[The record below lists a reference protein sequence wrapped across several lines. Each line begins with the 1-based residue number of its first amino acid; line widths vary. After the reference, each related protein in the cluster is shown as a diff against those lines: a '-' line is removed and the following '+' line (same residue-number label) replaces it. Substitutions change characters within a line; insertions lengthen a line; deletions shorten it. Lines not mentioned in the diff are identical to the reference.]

1 MLSGSPRRDELTVK
15 RRLPRGNGNLHAL
28 KNEKLP
34 TRISRD
40 TVIPSKRN
48 SQCKVPEAGMC
59 QPCVVNLP

>member
-15 RRLPRGNGNLHAL
+15 RKLPRGNGNLHAL

-48 SQCKVPEAGMC
+48 TGSMQLM
-59 QPCVVNLP
+59 

>member
-1 MLSGSPRRDELTVK
+1 MVERIGMEVVINIFDI

-48 SQCKVPEAGMC
+48 TGSIQLM
-59 QPCVVNLP
+59 